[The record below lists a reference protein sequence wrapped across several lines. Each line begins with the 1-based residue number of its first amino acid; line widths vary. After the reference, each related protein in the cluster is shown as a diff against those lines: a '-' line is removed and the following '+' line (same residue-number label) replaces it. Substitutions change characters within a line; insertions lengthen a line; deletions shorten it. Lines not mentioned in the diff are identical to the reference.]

1 MGKVIVLLRVK
12 KLLKTLDY
20 TLIVTALLIIIYGL
34 ITISSATHV
43 INPSG
48 ADAFAFVKKQIT
60 AIALGMAAALL
71 LMGWRY
77 EELPRYATALYVVNI
92 LLLITVM
99 FVGHSALG
107 AQRWIKIG
115 PQVIQPSEFAKL
127 IIVVSLAAFLSKREG
142 KLTRF
147 RDLIPPFLYVGVPL
161 VLILKQPDLGTSL
174 VFVAVTFGM
183 LYMAGARTAWLLAIG
198 GTGFAAV
205 CGWIWAHLSYGVWL
219 PLKAYQLTRLTIFL
233 NPWKDWQGAGYHM
246 IQSQIAL
253 GSGGLTGRG
262 LFNGTQN
269 QYDFLPEQHTDFI
282 FSVVGEEL
290 GFVGAMLLL
299 ILYFILVYRGLKIA
313 TAAKD
318 TYGRLVA
325 TGIVAML
332 VFHLLVNI
340 GMTAG
345 IMPVTGIPLPL
356 FSYGGSA
363 MLTNLVA
370 IGLLQNIY
378 MRRQKIIF

>member
-1 MGKVIVLLRVK
+1 MLRVK

-20 TLIVTALLIIIYGL
+20 TLLVTALMIILYGL
-34 ITISSATHV
+34 VAISSATHA

-48 ADAFAFVKKQIT
+48 EDAFALVNKQI
-60 AIALGMAAALL
+60 ISIMLGVAAAVL

-77 EELPRYATALYVVNI
+77 EELSRYATVLYVVNL
-92 LLLITVM
+92 LLLIAVM

-127 IIVVSLAAFLSKREG
+127 IIIVSLAAFLARREG
-142 KLTRF
+142 KLSRF
-147 RDLIPPFLYVGVPL
+147 RDIAPVFLYVAAPL
-161 VLILKQPDLGTSL
+161 VLIMKQPDLGTSL
-174 VFVAVTFGM
+174 VFIAVTFGM
-183 LYMAGARTAWLLAIG
+183 LYMAGARTACLLAFG
-198 GTGFAAV
+198 GAGLSAV
-205 CGWIWAHLSYGVWL
+205 CAWIWAHLSYGVWL
-219 PLKAYQLTRLTIFL
+219 PLKAYQITRLTIFL

-269 QYDFLPEQHTDFI
+269 QYNFLPEQHTDFI

-290 GFVGAMLLL
+290 GFIGALLL
-299 ILYFILVYRGLKIA
+299 LLLYFVLVYRGLKIA
-313 TAAKD
+313 AAAKD
-318 TYGRLVA
+318 AFGRLVA
-325 TGIVAML
+325 TGIVTML
-332 VFHLLVNI
+332 VFHLLINV

-363 MLTNLVA
+363 MLMNLMA